1 LAFATLTAPEETPM
15 AINSDYG
22 AQLATELRQLI
33 VLEEAQLRERH
44 DKIRQ
49 AIEQLTAQTEP
60 VAPEP
65 AANGSISEKMLTR
78 VLAGVRSEAEPF
90 TRNKLAQRVGVAPE
104 TIRKALE
111 VLRERGTVRLVAV
124 TKQGGKLYALMPDAD

>member
-1 LAFATLTAPEETPM
+1 M

-49 AIEQLTAQTEP
+49 AIEQLTTDAQPLQSGPTDGISK
-60 VAPEP
+60 P
-65 AANGSISEKMLTR
+65 AGGISEQMVTR
-78 VLAGVRSEAEPF
+78 VLAGARSEAGPF
-90 TRNKLAQRVGVAPE
+90 TRTKLAQRVGVAPE
-104 TIRKALE
+104 TVRKALE
-111 VLRERGTVRLVAV
+111 ALRQRDSIRLVGV
-124 TKQGGKLYALMPDAD
+124 SPKGGKLYALMPDAD